1 MQVKAGQGWGLEL
14 VPAAQALAE
23 RRELSLHTA
32 HTQLTLGEYRKG
44 FFFFFIQELMKF
56 NYLSELRFSYFA

>member
-44 FFFFFIQELMKF
+44 FFFFFYSGADEV
-56 NYLSELRFSYFA
+56 